1 MRLRTLLVACAV
13 MVLSMAVAMAQE
25 GHKGGGAG
33 AGKGPGAGRGGGMD
47 GMLAQ
52 LKLDEKQ
59 QAEVAKIKEEMK
71 PELEKAQGNR
81 DQMRTVMQQ
90 FMTKVEAV
98 LTPEQKQKFQ
108 EIRAKHRGRGAGGP
122 GAGGAGGGE
131 GKPKGGEQK

>member
-1 MRLRTLLVACAV
+1 MRVRTLLVACAV

-90 FMTKVEAV
+90 YMSKIEAV
-98 LTPEQKQKFQ
+98 LTPEQKTKFD
-108 EIRAKHRGRGAGGP
+108 EIKAHHKREHGAGARGAQP
-122 GAGGAGGGE
+122 PAG
-131 GKPKGGEQK
+131 K